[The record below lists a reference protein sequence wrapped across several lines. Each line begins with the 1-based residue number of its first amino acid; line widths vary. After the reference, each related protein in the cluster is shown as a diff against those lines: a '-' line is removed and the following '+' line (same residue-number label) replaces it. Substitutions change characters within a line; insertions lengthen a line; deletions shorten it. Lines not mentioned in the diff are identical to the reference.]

1 MLVAREEIRLSKAGV
16 KSVNFELFRKFQGR
30 SADAIKCLR
39 RSAKYKAIRDRL
51 TTESEGALTDWL
63 PGGHEHG
70 ESMEV
75 VCEDEAVASDPHPS
89 GEKGETVSS
98 PDLEGNQK
106 GRSWCTPIP
115 KTRKGPKF
123 RWADEELESMAREE
137 LLLAA
142 NGCRKLNIELTKFFP
157 QRTLEGVKG
166 MRRNAKYKSLLS
178 SLQAPSAALPGH
190 SPSTA
195 VACDEESRGLP
206 LPPHRTIL

>member
-75 VCEDEAVASDPHPS
+75 VCEDEAVASDPTPR
-89 GEKGETVSS
+89 VR
-98 PDLEGNQK
+98 K
-106 GRSWCTPIP
+106 GRRCLPPIWKVIRRGGVGVLGSP
-115 KTRKGPKF
+115 KRG
-123 RWADEELESMAREE
+123 R
-137 LLLAA
+137 
-142 NGCRKLNIELTKFFP
+142 
-157 QRTLEGVKG
+157 V
-166 MRRNAKYKSLLS
+166 LS
-178 SLQAPSAALPGH
+178 S
-190 SPSTA
+190 
-195 VACDEESRGLP
+195 DGLM
-206 LPPHRTIL
+206 RS